1 MGAISLIEFDP
12 DNVSKDLCN
21 KLASHLE
28 NYVSLLEEVMI
39 FPKEMKEK
47 DKMKMKDAVKTTK
60 KLIKKLRKGDTS
72 VFKDVNEINE
82 MF

>member
-12 DNVSKDLCN
+12 DNVSKDLCK